1 MSTSH
6 MVEPFA
12 VWGEN
17 NYCQPENHGKTTGIN
32 EYIVLNVPRT
42 MFRRAASLFSDV
54 RHTESS
60 SRWDEIT
67 MQLFIQMIHETIS
80 IDESQKSKINVFP
93 FVKAWLEWVPFS
105 NSKETNNDNNNDES
119 EYDSHKACCYR
130 IHAVTLTSDVSFGNS
145 LSRILST
152 ASESHAESINRKM
165 TSRKVD
171 PMSGLQTYQKWMR
184 LNGMEMYLRTICDR
198 YSCSKKYTSQ
208 LDKIL
213 DPNVKLSGHNPANP
227 VRVFDLDTALR
238 LTPRDSNGVLLCD
251 SRFADRNKYTYDDS
265 VGEPV
270 AMLKFPSQKHVRL
283 LTPGE
288 MHPQVFC
295 GKYLPDHQH
304 WMNIQKDLPSKTL
317 KNDEEYDNTV
327 ENEYDI
333 RTARDMERARLEGF
347 ADRSSFAELAQQ
359 SKIRYTKKCLPFEGT
374 DEFPEKYTQ
383 YQEWAIHAFK
393 HQCLD
398 PEAHISSVVSK
409 MITWRE
415 KNPNAGIIKHHI
427 VDQTLSVFANRTLR
441 LMEEYE
447 QYCLISTAHRMM
459 FLIMHARYDA
469 FRRDFGLHFN
479 CFQAGDGATSKS
491 FLFDL
496 MAKMSIGGTIEVLT
510 YQTGKAD
517 AVDGNR
523 NDITTVCHEAPPG
536 MFRSAKNPNVD
547 STQEAMFKEKLT
559 SQRVTAKIWCQDEST
574 GKRTARLTK
583 SECVGVW
590 MGATNDPP
598 SQVEEAL
605 KTRFFWGNFEK
616 RQRRGRD
623 IDDCMNGER
632 MMSSED
638 KAHRNKFFLECKEE
652 QYRVMVV
659 EKAIWAGVIK
669 DVNTTAT
676 NIVLPR
682 MKNKM
687 TKNSIICP
695 GPRDWDR
702 VKIFARNLAIVTA
715 IERVCN
721 LPGGKYFGKTFSE
734 EALIYLEPHLCVT
747 EEMVLFTLSLLSDQ
761 FRSPIE
767 HKILNTIWNMEK
779 NNPKFSGPDNQ
790 EDSVEYIKLDK
801 LQGLPRKINS
811 RMPLSNGK
819 TSINNIFNFLL
830 QMEKHSVKTEKY
842 KMPTVVSGSTV
853 RDNKFPVPSGGKQIV
868 QSLTRTHEGVFIHV
882 SHILAHNSDNDDNVF
897 GILKSETHQNSK
909 RKRLLTACPVSKN
922 SFHIL
927 KVIDRKPG
935 GNELH
940 YGNVLANTSTSR
952 WITGTSE
959 EDAKSRT
966 AGGYTIDRDID
977 EYTSEKW
984 SKIIGKE
991 TFTPSEVI
999 DNILEHQEYV
1009 RKDVRYPDM
1018 LMKIEGDSDSDI
1030 EISNIAD
1037 SISCANVVSVGDVV
1051 GKKRNFKEVDFVS
1064 EFDVK
1069 KQKVFPQMNINNVMN
1084 SSNMTY

>member
-1 MSTSH
+1 MSTNH
-6 MVEPFA
+6 MVEQFA
-12 VWGEN
+12 LWGEN
-17 NYCQPENHGKTTGIN
+17 TYCQPETHGETDEIV
-32 EYIVLNVPRT
+32 EHIVLHVPRT

-54 RHTESS
+54 RHTERQ

-67 MQLFIQMIHETIS
+67 MQLFLQMIHETIS
-80 IDESQKSKINVFP
+80 IDDSQESKIGSFP
-93 FVKAWLEWVPFS
+93 FMKAWLEWVPFK
-105 NSKETNNDNNNDES
+105 NDDITNKDEIHS
-119 EYDSHKACCYR
+119 DDACCYR
-130 IHAVTLTSDVSFGNS
+130 IHAVTLTTATSFGKS
-145 LSRILST
+145 LSTMLSS
-152 ASESHAESINRKM
+152 ASNSHAESINRKM

-184 LNGMEMYLRTICDR
+184 VTGIEMYLRTICDR
-198 YSCSKKYTSQ
+198 YHGSQKFTSQ
-208 LDKIL
+208 LNTIL
-213 DPNVKLSGHNPANP
+213 DPKLELFKKNPANP
-227 VRVFDLDTALR
+227 VNVFNLETALR
-238 LTPRDSNGVLLCD
+238 LTPRNSTGELLCD
-251 SRFADRNKYTYDDS
+251 ARFAEFKNYTYAES
-265 VGEPV
+265 FGRHR

-283 LTPGE
+283 LTPSE

-295 GKYLPDHQH
+295 GKYLPDYQH
-304 WMNIQKDLPSKTL
+304 WMKVQKTLPSKTAED
-317 KNDEEYDNTV
+317 KEKYDDTV
-327 ENEYDI
+327 ETEYDI
-333 RTARDMERARLEGF
+333 RTAHDIERARLAGF
-347 ADRSSFAELAQQ
+347 ADRSSFAELSHQ
-359 SKIRYTKKCLPFEGT
+359 SKKRYKKECLPYEGT
-374 DEFPEKYTQ
+374 DEFPDKYAQ

-393 HQCLD
+393 YQCLD
-398 PEAHISSVVSK
+398 PDAHISAVVSK
-409 MITWRE
+409 MISWRE
-415 KNPNAGIIKHHI
+415 KHPNAAVIKHRI
-427 VDQTLSVFANRTLR
+427 VDPSLSVFANRTVR

-459 FLIMHARYDA
+459 FLIMHARYDS

-491 FLFDL
+491 FLFDQ
-496 MAKMSIGGTIEVLT
+496 MAKMSIDGTIEVLT

-559 SQRVTAKIWCQDEST
+559 SQRVTAKIWCQDETT
-574 GKRTARLTK
+574 GKRSARLTK

-605 KTRFFWGNFEK
+605 KTRFFWGNFEQ

-638 KAHRNKFFLECKEE
+638 KAHRHNFFLEGKEE
-652 QYRVMVV
+652 QYRVMIV

-695 GPRDWDR
+695 GPRDWSR

-721 LPGGKYFGKTFSE
+721 LPGGKYYGKIFTE
-734 EALIYLEPHLCVT
+734 EALMELEPHLCVT

-779 NNPKFSGPDNQ
+779 NKPNFSGPDNQ
-790 EDSVEYIKLDK
+790 EDSHEYLKLDK
-801 LQGLPRKINS
+801 MRGLPRIINS

-819 TSINNIFNFLL
+819 TSINNIFNFLK

-842 KMPTVVSGSTV
+842 MMPTAVGGSRA
-853 RDNKFPVPSGGKQIV
+853 RDNKFPVPCGGKQTV
-868 QSLTRTHEGVFIHV
+868 QSLTSTGDAVFIHV
-882 SHILAHNSDNDDNVF
+882 SHILAHNSDSDDNVF
-897 GILKSETHQNSK
+897 GILQSETHANSK

-927 KVIDRKPG
+927 KVIDRKAG
-935 GNELH
+935 GSELH
-940 YGNVLANTSTSR
+940 YGNVLANTEISR
-952 WITGTSE
+952 FITGTSDE
-959 EDAKSRT
+959 AAISRKRD
-966 AGGYTIDRDID
+966 GYTIDKDID

-984 SKIIGKE
+984 SEMIGKK

-999 DNILEHQEYV
+999 ENILEHEEYV
-1009 RKDVRYPDM
+1009 RPTVRYPDC
-1018 LMKIEGDSDSDI
+1018 LTKQGGDSDSDM
-1030 EISNIAD
+1030 E
-1037 SISCANVVSVGDVV
+1037 DVTLQIDDCDNSAV
-1051 GKKRNFKEVDFVS
+1051 GKKRNLEQVDDNS
-1064 EFDVK
+1064 EQTTK
-1069 KQKVFPQMNINNVMN
+1069 KQKVLPPNDALVSNVMA
-1084 SSNMTY
+1084 SVLT